1 LCNSADQ
8 SGALRDMQQAA
19 SIHTLA
25 SISVLRPLQTVPR
38 HSIDSITLCF
48 SRQLGLA
55 SSRCRRS
62 LPGVLPLAHA
72 CSLRVHTATINNS
85 QHSSATSA
93 RSFVRLVHRP
103 PLIENMKRARGSSAA
118 TVSGTSN
125 ISGAATGSTGTSNI
139 AQSIADGSTAGPSPV
154 WHDLDVS
161 PDELRLDVTVVRA
174 VHCAA

>member
-1 LCNSADQ
+1 ML
-8 SGALRDMQQAA
+8 QAA

-55 SSRCRRS
+55 SPLCRRS
-62 LPGVLPLAHA
+62 LSGVLPLAHA
-72 CSLRVHTATINNS
+72 FHTASINNS
-85 QHSSATSA
+85 GHSSATSA
-93 RSFVRLVHRP
+93 RSFVRLVHHRP
-103 PLIENMKRARGSSAA
+103 SLIEKMKRARGSSASA
-118 TVSGTSN
+118 VSGTSN
-125 ISGAATGSTGTSNI
+125 ISGAATGSTSSNI